1 MMRWRME
8 ELPLQPLGEEGSY
21 DLKADLEEK
30 LEVKLGLELG
40 WALTNQVGDLKPPA
54 YLQKRQYVG
63 VSEPRTTNHSLH
75 SECRP

>member
-40 WALTNQVGDLKPPA
+40 WALTNQL
-54 YLQKRQYVG
+54 
-63 VSEPRTTNHSLH
+63 
-75 SECRP
+75 